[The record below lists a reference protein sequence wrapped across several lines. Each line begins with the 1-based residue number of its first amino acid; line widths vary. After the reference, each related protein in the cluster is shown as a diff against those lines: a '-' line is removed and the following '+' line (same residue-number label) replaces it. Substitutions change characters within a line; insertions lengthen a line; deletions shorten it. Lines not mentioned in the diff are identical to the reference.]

1 MQRNKNSPVYFQT
14 HENVAAVS
22 ALSPSALAGYAK
34 AHRGNSPHERQAFEM
49 DAISAG
55 LPGWAL
61 MLAIGITFFA
71 GFVKGTI
78 GFAMPLIMI
87 SSFGSF
93 MSPTTALAA
102 LIIPTIIT
110 NIQQAFR
117 FGPSVVMGKVRQYWR
132 LIAAIVVFIIL
143 SAQFVAVIP
152 QAFLLGVLGASVVW
166 FAGVQLSGRSLALRI
181 EHRNRA
187 EWGLGVIGGLYG
199 GVSGV
204 WGPPVL
210 VFLLS
215 IRADKRE
222 TVLVQGV
229 VFLIGA
235 VVLLGAHLQSGVL
248 NAQTVPFSAA
258 LSVPAVAGMLLGFRL
273 QDRLDPERFRWWTL
287 VLLLLTGL
295 NLLRRALLG

>member
-1 MQRNKNSPVYFQT
+1 MSRRFRGFFFLPDKDMRLTQARPTIANG
-14 HENVAAVS
+14 AV
-22 ALSPSALAGYAK
+22 
-34 AHRGNSPHERQAFEM
+34 NQM
-49 DAISAG
+49 DFIAAG
-55 LPGWAL
+55 LSGWAL
-61 MLAIGITFFA
+61 VLAFSITLFA

-102 LIIPTIIT
+102 LIVPTLVT

-117 FGPSVVMGKVRQYWR
+117 FGPRAFLEATRRYWR
-132 LIAAIVVFIIL
+132 LIISIVVCIVI
-143 SAQFVAVIP
+143 SAQFVALIP
-152 QAFLLGVLGASVVW
+152 QSVLLGLLGASVVW
-166 FAGVQLSGRSLALRI
+166 FAGAQLLGRSLALRI

-187 EWGLGVIGGLYG
+187 EWGLGMVGGLYG

-210 VFLLS
+210 VYLLS

-235 VVLLGAHLQSGVL
+235 VVLLLAHLQSGVL
-248 NAQTVPFSAA
+248 NAETFPFSAA
-258 LSVPAVAGMLLGFRL
+258 LALPGVLGMVIGFRL
-273 QDRLDPERFRWWTL
+273 QDKLDPVRFRWWTL
-287 VLLLLTGL
+287 VLLFLTGA
-295 NLLRRALLG
+295 NLLRRAFLG

>member
-1 MQRNKNSPVYFQT
+1 
-14 HENVAAVS
+14 
-22 ALSPSALAGYAK
+22 
-34 AHRGNSPHERQAFEM
+34 M

-61 MLAIGITFFA
+61 VLAFAITMFA

-102 LIIPTIIT
+102 LIVPTVIT

-117 FGPSVVMGKVRQYWR
+117 FGPGAFMRVVRLYWR
-132 LIAAIVVFIIL
+132 LIISIVVCILL
-143 SAQFVAVIP
+143 SAQFVASIP
-152 QAFLLGVLGASVVW
+152 QPLLWGVLGASVVW
-166 FAGVQLSGRSLALRI
+166 FAGAQLLGRSLALRI

-187 EWGLGVIGGLYG
+187 EWGLGIVGGLYG
-199 GVSGV
+199 GVSGI

-210 VFLLS
+210 VYLLS
-215 IRADKRE
+215 IQAEKRE

-229 VFLIGA
+229 IFLIGA
-235 VVLLGAHLQSGVL
+235 VVLLAAHLQSGVL
-248 NAQTVPFSAA
+248 NAQTLPFSGA
-258 LSVPAVAGMLLGFRL
+258 LAIPAVAGMLIGFRL
-273 QDRLDPERFRWWTL
+273 QDRLDPVRFRWWTL
-287 VLLLLTGL
+287 LLLLLTGA